1 MSNVASDDAAGEDI
15 TAAPWLCRADSINYV
30 TGADR
35 GRVILSGS
43 HGGLYSAFKGL
54 SVQPRGLVLNDAGGG
69 LRGAGIAALE
79 EGDRAAVAV
88 VTISHRSARIG
99 DAGDM
104 ARRGIVS
111 HANAVARTAGVA
123 PGLACIEALRRLS
136 RLAPGQASAHVVREH
151 RTEVPSAAGERV
163 ICIDSASLIEA
174 RDRGRVV
181 VTGSHGGLIGGDPGK
196 AISVAARFLAFNDAG
211 CGCENAGLGR
221 LHPLDL
227 RGIAAV
233 TVSHESA
240 EIGNA
245 LSTLHHGVVSHANAA
260 ARRLGALAGMPLRQF
275 LERWLGASVQS
286 SGHIGCA

>member
-15 TAAPWLCRADSINYV
+15 TTAPWLCRVDSINYV

-79 EGDRAAVAV
+79 EGDRFSVAV

-111 HANAVARTAGVA
+111 HANAVARAAGIV

-136 RLAPGQASAHVVREH
+136 RLAPGQGQVQAVREH
-151 RTEVPSAAGERV
+151 RNEASCAAERV

-233 TVSHESA
+233 AVSHESA

-245 LSTLHHGVVSHANAA
+245 LSTLHHGVVSHANVA
-260 ARRLGALAGMPLRQF
+260 ARRFGAAAGMPLRQF
-275 LERWLGASVQS
+275 LERWLGASSQS
-286 SGHIGCA
+286 PGHIGCA